1 MKTVPALFDLACDMV
16 GRRKLRALS
25 CSPPVLVT
33 IEVRKS
39 QVDRKMGLRYRQLSC
54 AERIAQRT
62 SKERQLT
69 LKRGVLARIECFY
82 PGGVY
87 HECTRGASREVLPWM
102 DERWHR
108 TFNSSSRKMKID
120 VAGGLLPGGQE
131 EW

>member
-69 LKRGVLARIECFY
+69 LNGVC
-82 PGGVY
+82 
-87 HECTRGASREVLPWM
+87 SRELSASILVVCTTNVREELR
-102 DERWHR
+102 ERCSLGWTR
-108 TFNSSSRKMKID
+108 DGTE
-120 VAGGLLPGGQE
+120 LLIQARGR
-131 EW
+131 